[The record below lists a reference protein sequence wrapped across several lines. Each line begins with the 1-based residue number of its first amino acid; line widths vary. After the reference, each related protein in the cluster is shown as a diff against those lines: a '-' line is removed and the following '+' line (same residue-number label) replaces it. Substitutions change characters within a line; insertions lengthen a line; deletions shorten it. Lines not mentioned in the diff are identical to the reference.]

1 MLIKNYKKIARSKE
15 RKIVLKIVE
24 SGLSAIQPEKIIK
37 SKVNLDRRK
46 NLLSIGKKQLDL
58 NKFERIFVFGIGKA
72 SFKAVQAL
80 EKILGTRISGGVL
93 IDTRPKKLKYIRTFQ
108 GTHPLPSNK
117 NKAATKQLEKIVEQA
132 TQNDLVIGIITGGG
146 SSLLCDYRVN
156 LTELRQIFN
165 QLLKSGAN
173 IEEINTVRKHFSKIH
188 GGWLAQ
194 KIYPA
199 TGLSLII
206 SDVPSNNLSFI
217 ASGPTYPDKTTLQ
230 DAQRII
236 SRYHLSV
243 VKKFANEMAETPK
256 EKKYFRKIKNI
267 LIGDNKTAL
276 QAMAETAQK
285 MGIKKIKILPRGLN
299 SYASQQ
305 GEKIIRTIAKEKS
318 STIFLFGGETNVKVR
333 GKGIGGRNQ
342 ELALGALKKIEPGI
356 TLAAFAS
363 DGRDNIDLAAGAII
377 DFSTKQKA
385 ERLNLPIQK
394 FLANNDSY
402 HFFKKTNDLIITG
415 QLDSNVSDLVVAYK
429 RL

>member
-1 MLIKNYKKIARSKE
+1 MLIKNYKKIARNPE
-15 RKIVLKIVE
+15 RKKVLKIVE
-24 SGLSAIQPEKIIK
+24 SGLAAIQPGKIIE
-37 SKVNLDRRK
+37 SKVNLNRQK
-46 NLLSIGKKQLDL
+46 NLLSAGKKQLDL

-72 SFKAVQAL
+72 SFEAAQAL
-80 EKILGTRISGGVL
+80 EKILGARINNGVL
-93 IDTRPKKLKYIRTFQ
+93 IDTHPKKLKYIKTFQ

-117 NKAATKQLEKIVEQA
+117 NKVATKQLEKLVEQA
-132 TQNDLVIGIITGGG
+132 TQNDLIIGIITGGG
-146 SSLLCDYRVN
+146 SALLCDYRVN
-156 LTELRQIFN
+156 LAELRQIFS

-217 ASGPTYPDKTTLQ
+217 ASGPTYLDKTTLQ

-236 SRYHLSV
+236 SQYHLSTA
-243 VKKFANEMAETPK
+243 KKFANKMAETPK

-276 QAMAETAQK
+276 QAMAEAAQK
-285 MGIKKIKILPRGLN
+285 LGIKKIKILPRGLYN
-299 SYASQQ
+299 YASQQ
-305 GEKIIRTIAKEKS
+305 GEKIIKTIRKENP
-318 STIFLFGGETNVKVR
+318 STIFLFGGETNVKVK
-333 GKGIGGRNQ
+333 GKGIGGRSQ
-342 ELALGALKKIEPGI
+342 ELALGALKQIEPDI

-385 ERLNLPIQK
+385 EQLNLPIQK

-402 HFFKKTNDLIITG
+402 HFFKETNDLIITG
-415 QLDSNVSDLVVAYK
+415 QLDSNVADLAVVYK
-429 RL
+429 K